1 MKKTFSRKIL
11 FVALILTASGNAA
24 WAQSVLPPEL
34 ASGPQSDLPLTVQ
47 LMRWHMLDTEISS
60 LTMRSMD
67 KLFTTRKVP
76 RSGPVWE
83 LPRADHALNFTYQHA
98 GATYT
103 PEQFQDRTY
112 TNALLIIKN
121 GNIVY
126 ENYRNNSTAEDRFMG
141 FSMTKSITSLLIGC
155 LLQDKRIKS
164 LDDQITTY
172 LPELKMGAY
181 AGVTVRQVL
190 EMRSGV
196 AWREDYDF
204 TNPGPAASDHIN
216 ALVKNVQR
224 FADPARTIGRTH
236 APGTM
241 FEYKTID
248 TAVLG
253 WLIERVSG
261 VSVAAYTAQ
270 RLWEP
275 LGTERDGFYIMDGAP
290 GVGREFSGA
299 GFNAS
304 LRDFARIG
312 AMMLNGGKANGR
324 QIIPADWV
332 KQSTAKRSTDKG
344 VLGYGYQWWTIGDK
358 GAYSAIGLAGQYIF
372 VDPNTQTVVVKLSYF
387 FPPENDSAYSEAEDF
402 VQAVSAWQPD

>member
-1 MKKTFSRKIL
+1 MIRRNSIGAVL
-11 FVALILTASGNAA
+11 AAAIALAMPTIAP
-24 WAQSVLPPEL
+24 AQSALPPEL
-34 ASGPQSDLPLTVQ
+34 ASGPQSELPLTVQ
-47 LMRWHMLDTEISS
+47 LMRWHMLDAEISS

-67 KLFTTRKVP
+67 RLFTARKVA
-76 RSGPVWE
+76 RSGEVWE
-83 LPRADHALNFTYQHA
+83 LPRADHPLDFTYQHA

-112 TNALLIIKN
+112 TNALLIMKN
-121 GNIVY
+121 GKIVY
-126 ENYRNNSTAEDRFMG
+126 ENYRNNSRPDDRFMG
-141 FSMTKSITSLLIGC
+141 FSMTKSITSLLVGC
-155 LLQDKRIKS
+155 LLQDKRIAS
-164 LDDQITTY
+164 IDDQITTY
-172 LPELKMGAY
+172 LPELKSGAY
-181 AGVTVRQVL
+181 AGVTIRQIL

-224 FADPARTIGRTH
+224 FADPARTIERSH
-236 APGTM
+236 APGTH

-253 WLIERVSG
+253 WLVERLSG
-261 VSVAAYTAQ
+261 MSVAAYTAE

-275 LGTERDGFYIMDGAP
+275 LGAEQDGYYIMDGAP

-312 AMMLNGGKANGR
+312 AMMLADGKANGR

-332 KQSTAKRSTDKG
+332 KQSTRKRSQDKG

-358 GAYSAIGLAGQYIF
+358 GAYTAIGLAGQYIF

-387 FPPENDSAYSEAEDF
+387 FPPENDAAYTEVETF
-402 VQAVSAWQPD
+402 LQAASTWKPE